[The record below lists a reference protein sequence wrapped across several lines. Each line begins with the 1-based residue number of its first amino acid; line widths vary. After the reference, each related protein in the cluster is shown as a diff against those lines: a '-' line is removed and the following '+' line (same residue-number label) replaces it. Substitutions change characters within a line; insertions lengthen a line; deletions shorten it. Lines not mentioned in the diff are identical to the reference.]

1 MTQRGIAGPGVS
13 GEGAIRR
20 LTPEMRRE
28 QTRAYLME
36 SAAAVFAAKGY
47 HAASLDEIAEAAG
60 FTRGAVYSNFGNKE
74 GLFMALV
81 EQRQQAMVIEFF
93 AALDPAAGR
102 HERLEALKQ
111 VSNRLMPT
119 PSEWALFQEF
129 ELFAFRN
136 PELRERLV
144 AESRRPVT
152 AVTQILQSR
161 CEAAGVEPPL
171 PVRDLARICVGVIAA
186 AAAERALDPESV
198 SDEAIART
206 LLLVIDFI
214 MGASPPL
221 EASD

>member
-1 MTQRGIAGPGVS
+1 MTQRAIADPVGAA
-13 GEGAIRR
+13 GAIRR

-28 QTRAYLME
+28 QTRAYLLE

-60 FTRGAVYSNFGNKE
+60 FTRGAIYSNFGGKE

-81 EQRQQAMVIEFF
+81 EHRQQAMVSEFF
-93 AALDPAAGR
+93 GALDPAADR
-102 HERLEALKQ
+102 SERLQALRE
-111 VSNRLMPT
+111 VSSRLMPT

-144 AESRRPVT
+144 VAGQKPMT
-152 AVTQILQSR
+152 AVARVLQNR

-171 PVRDLARICVGVIAA
+171 PARDLARLCVGVIAA

-198 SDEAIART
+198 SDEEIART
-206 LLLVIDFI
+206 LLLVVDFI
-214 MGASPPL
+214 TGASPPFEAL
-221 EASD
+221 E